1 MHLNQSNLVKD
12 PSGSLQFT
20 SSRHGYKQ
28 RAHVVVTKAPARDKS
43 ALLKRNVVQNVTCRA
58 AQASVDVR
66 AAQGGEALTL
76 GPTALRLIEEE
87 KR

>member
-1 MHLNQSNLVKD
+1 MHPIRATRNKV
-12 PSGSLQFT
+12 PSCSLQFT

-28 RAHVVVTKAPARDKS
+28 RAHVVVTKAPARGKS
-43 ALLKRNVVQNVTCRA
+43 GLLKRNVVQSVTCLA